1 MYQLK
6 NNRTSRLKKKGV
18 LFLLIFI
25 FLMTIQ
31 LCYSQTDYIAGSP
44 KLAIWELGNS
54 DETIVILH
62 GGPAAEHSYLR
73 PEWDTLSTTSR
84 IIYYDQRGCGKSDTA
99 ECYTWID
106 HIHDLKRLKDTI
118 SKNNKIILAGSSW
131 GAEFALLYALYYP
144 DDLKG
149 LILSGFCGWTG
160 RNPKKID
167 INTYD
172 CEPLPTVYLSS
183 RTDYLFKDSIV
194 QVKLQSS
201 KEFLDTVEEH
211 DNQVQNLH
219 SRLNINDETR
229 RLTLLSR
236 YSAPDLKYLQN
247 IKVPILAFGTE
258 TKCAYQD
265 WSDVIEQL
273 NENTQRIIIEN
284 SCHDP
289 WFTQKTEFFQE
300 CFKYIENI
308 KNHSNDDLIKNTKR

>member
-1 MYQLK
+1 MNQLRNQIVSGLMIIK
-6 NNRTSRLKKKGV
+6 TPI
-18 LFLLIFI
+18 LLIALLLI
-25 FLMTIQ
+25 KINYS
-31 LCYSQTDYIAGSP
+31 YSQTDSIAGSP

-84 IIYYDQRGCGKSDTA
+84 IIYYDQRGCGKSDSA
-99 ECYTWID
+99 DCYTWID
-106 HIHDLKRLKDTI
+106 HINDLKRLKDTI

-160 RNPKKID
+160 NNPKRID

-172 CEPLPTVYLSS
+172 CEFLPTAYLSS
-183 RTDYLFKDSIV
+183 RADYLFKDSIV
-194 QVKLQSS
+194 KVKWQSC
-201 KEFLDTVEEH
+201 KEFLDIAEEN
-211 DNQVQNLH
+211 DNQEENLH
-219 SRLNINDETR
+219 SRLNINDETS
-229 RLTLLSR
+229 RLTLSSR
-236 YSAPDLKYLQN
+236 YSAPDLKYLRN
-247 IKVPILAFGTE
+247 IKVPILAFGTD

-273 NENTQRIIIEN
+273 NKNTQRIIIKN

-289 WFTQKTEFFQE
+289 WFTHKTEFFQE

-308 KNHSNDDLIKNTKR
+308 KNHSNVNLFKNTER